1 MGVLEKAPAVG
12 AVNARV
18 LGSSAGADDN
28 NMMTTI
34 VLAHGYGGDQSVW
47 DYITPQLSKSHRVV
61 TFDWIFSAAAAATSG
76 DTDDAV
82 VAPFDAEKFSSYEAF
97 ADELVSL
104 VEIMDLGPVVFVG
117 HSMSGMVGCIA
128 SVKRPDL
135 FRHLVLL
142 GSSPRYLNSEDY
154 KGGFEESEVKTLL
167 HNIETNFK
175 AWAHDFASVVV
186 AGADSSAAVA
196 ATDRYRAGLTGMRPE
211 VALAVGRA
219 IFLSDNRAVLGLV
232 EVPCTVVQT
241 KADVVVPMHVA
252 EYMQGT
258 MEAALEVV
266 DCEGHVP
273 QLTAPDL
280 VVEVFER
287 ILGRV

>member
-1 MGVLEKAPAVG
+1 MGVLEKAPAAG

-18 LGSSAGADDN
+18 LGGSAGDDDN
-28 NMMTTI
+28 TTTTI
-34 VLAHGYGGDQSVW
+34 LLAHGYGGDQSVW
-47 DYITPQLSKSHRVV
+47 DYITPQLSESHRIV
-61 TFDWIFSAAAAATSG
+61 TFDWIFSAAAATRG
-76 DTDDAV
+76 DADD
-82 VAPFDAEKFSSYEAF
+82 APFDAEKYSSYEAF

-104 VEIMDLGPVVFVG
+104 IERMDLGPVVFVG

-186 AGADSSAAVA
+186 AGAHSAAAVA

-211 VALAVGRA
+211 AALAVGRA

-241 KADVVVPMHVA
+241 NADAVVPMHVA
-252 EYMQGT
+252 EYMQGE
-258 MEAALEVV
+258 MKAALEVV

-273 QLTAPDL
+273 HLMAPDL

>member
-1 MGVLEKAPAVG
+1 MGVLEKAPAAG

-18 LGSSAGADDN
+18 LGGSAGADDN
-28 NMMTTI
+28 TTTTTI
-34 VLAHGYGGDQSVW
+34 LLAHGYGGDQSVW
-47 DYITPQLSKSHRVV
+47 DYITPQLSESHRVV
-61 TFDWIFSAAAAATSG
+61 TFDWIFSAAAATGG
-76 DTDDAV
+76 DADDAA
-82 VAPFDAEKFSSYEAF
+82 VAPFDAEKYSSYDAF

-104 VEIMDLGPVVFVG
+104 VERMDLGPVVFVG
-117 HSMSGMVGCIA
+117 HSMSGMVGCMA
-128 SVKRPDL
+128 SIKRPDL
-135 FRHLVLL
+135 FQHLVLL

-154 KGGFEESEVKTLL
+154 KGGFEESEVETVL

-186 AGADSSAAVA
+186 GGADSAAAVA

-211 VALAVGRA
+211 AALAVGRT

-241 KADVVVPMHVA
+241 NADAVVPMHVA
-252 EYMQGT
+252 EYMQGE
-258 MEAALEVV
+258 MKAALEVV